1 MESKAQNPDVGG
13 RSLCVARTE
22 TKTGKFA
29 CRAFTISVAVPPC
42 RLRRQALVASVVEG
56 LREAWSTGRPKA
68 GDMSVSE
75 WIRSTSLAATG
86 A

>member
-1 MESKAQNPDVGG
+1 VESKAQNRTLGDV
-13 RSLCVARTE
+13 RSVLR
-22 TKTGKFA
+22 G
-29 CRAFTISVAVPPC
+29 
-42 RLRRQALVASVVEG
+42 LRRKPVSSRAELSRFQLLSHPVVSG
-56 LREAWSTGRPKA
+56 GKRLSRAQSTVCERLGRPKA